1 MSPLDRLAW
10 LRALAGTDAP
20 TCAWKVAVV
29 LADHVNSESGLAW
42 PGLRTALGVDAAKR
56 GARWLATA
64 GLIEVVE
71 APPGKPAV
79 YRLTRGNAAP
89 GAELHRV
96 QLSTPTR
103 GNAAPG
109 EGAGLHREGGQGCP
123 PNQGYQGL
131 NQGDEPGSDRAEVG
145 KPMKTK
151 TREIVER
158 FTKPAWAEVEAYC
171 TERENGIDPAHFVDH
186 YEANGWRVGKTPM
199 RDWRAAVRTWERH
212 RRPDH
217 VPASAVVRLPI
228 YAPPKPLADLIP
240 AGAYP

>member
-1 MSPLDRLAW
+1 M
-10 LRALAGTDAP
+10 
-20 TCAWKVAVV
+20 V

-158 FTKPAWAEVEAYC
+158 FTKPALAEVEAYC